1 MTVSEIVKD
10 LLDNKMITPEAATV
24 LLRAEA
30 ESIAFN
36 VAFDSKKYN
45 YNVDGL
51 IWQRE
56 LGIYTTTTTD
66 DYPLN
71 DE

>member
-51 IWQRE
+51 SE
-56 LGIYTTTTTD
+56 LGIYTTTKTD